1 MMSSGTVSNRK
12 HPGNSKWKQFPVGVP
27 YGPLLPSTPGVSL
40 SVCVCECMCMC
51 VFIPVSIMSDPCFE
65 REGQRGRNIKTAKDG
80 KVERE
85 VLGRGLCFWES
96 VR

>member
-1 MMSSGTVSNRK
+1 METVSCRGSLWATSTYY
-12 HPGNSKWKQFPVGVP
+12 PRPVAVC
-27 YGPLLPSTPGVSL
+27 L
-40 SVCVCECMCMC
+40 CVCECMCMC